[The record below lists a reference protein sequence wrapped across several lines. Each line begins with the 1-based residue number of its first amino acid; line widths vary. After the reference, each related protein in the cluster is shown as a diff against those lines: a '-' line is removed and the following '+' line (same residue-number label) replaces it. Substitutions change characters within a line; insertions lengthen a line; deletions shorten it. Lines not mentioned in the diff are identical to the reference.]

1 MILHRGLGSV
11 VGALVW
17 VSGGVAGVLVGV
29 EVGVLFVGVVARYG
43 FDAPLVWSD
52 DIAGALFLW
61 LSLLGAV
68 AALARGEHM
77 RLGTVVEWMGPR
89 LRQWVVALGYG
100 GVVVFLGALL
110 RPAWAYTVGQWWV
123 TSPALEFP
131 DALRVAALPVGAGL
145 MLGVALWEMVREAG
159 WRAVPALLGWGV
171 VLVGLRGLEGEL
183 AGLGPV
189 NLVLFFLVGLGVLV
203 AMGVPIAFAFGLATV
218 GYLGLSTHVPL
229 AVVVGRMDGGMS
241 GMILL
246 AVPLFV
252 FLGLLIEMT
261 GLAAALVD
269 FLAALLGHV
278 RGGLAYVLIAAI
290 YLVSGISGSKAADMA
305 AVAPALFP
313 EMRARGAAPGRLVAL
328 LAASAAMAE
337 TIPPSLV
344 LITIGSVTGVS
355 IAALFSAGLLP
366 ATLGALALAALV
378 FWQARRLPLGE
389 TARLPAREVR
399 RRFLRALPALVL
411 PVLIRFAVVDGIAT
425 ATEVSTVGIV
435 YTLLAGL
442 FLYRRFAWRRAA
454 AILVETAS
462 LSGAILL
469 IIGTATAMGWA
480 LTQSGFAHLLLTA
493 VHAMPGG
500 RAGFWAASIAAFTL
514 LGSLL
519 EGIPAIVLFGPLF
532 FPIARSLGIDEVH
545 YAIVVVLAM
554 GLGLFAPP
562 FGVGFYTACAI
573 GKVPPDHAFTPVW
586 PYLALL
592 LLTTLTIAAFPQL
605 APH

>member
-1 MILHRGLGSV
+1 MRALGRLCDAVLRLCEGLAALLVVAEVVILF
-11 VGALVW
+11 
-17 VSGGVAGVLVGV
+17 AGVI
-29 EVGVLFVGVVARYG
+29 ARYG
-43 FDAPLVWSD
+43 FDSPLVWSD
-52 DIAGALFLW
+52 DLAGALFLW

-68 AALARGEHM
+68 IALARGEHM
-77 RLGTVVEWMGPR
+77 RLAAVLGWMKPR
-89 LRQWVVALGYG
+89 ARAAAAAFGYG
-100 GVVVFLGALL
+100 GVVVFLLL
-110 RPAWAYTVGQWWV
+110 LLPPAWSYTEGQWWV

-145 MLGVALWEMVREAG
+145 MLIVALRALAREAG
-159 WRAVPALLGWGV
+159 GRMVVALGLWAA
-171 VLVGLRGLEGEL
+171 LAFGLR
-183 AGLGPV
+183 AAAPWFAALGSF
-189 NLVLFFLVGLGVLV
+189 NLVLFFVILLAVLV
-203 AMGVPIAFAFGLATV
+203 VIGVPIAFAFGLSTI
-218 GYLGLSTHVPL
+218 GYLGLATHVPL

-252 FLGLLIEMT
+252 CLGLLIEMT
-261 GLAAALVD
+261 ALAAALVD

-313 EMRARGAAPGRLVAL
+313 EMQARGAAPGRLVAL

-355 IAALFSAGLLP
+355 IAALFAAGLLP
-366 ATLGALALAALV
+366 ATLGALALAGLV
-378 FWQARRLPLGE
+378 FWQARRMPLGE
-389 TARLPAREVR
+389 TERPPARAVLR
-399 RRFLRALPALVL
+399 QLFRALPALVL
-411 PVLIRFAVVDGIAT
+411 PFLIRFAVVDGIAT

-442 FLYRRFAWRRAA
+442 LLYRRFDWRRGV
-454 AILVETAS
+454 AILIETAA

-480 LTQSGFAHLLLTA
+480 LTQSGFAHALLAA
-493 VHAMPGG
+493 VKAMPGG
-500 RAGFWAASIAAFTL
+500 RAGFWLASIAAFAV

-519 EGIPAIVLFGPLF
+519 EGIPSIVLFGPLF
-532 FPIARSLGIDEVH
+532 FPVARSLGIDEVH
-545 YAIVVVLAM
+545 YAIVTVLAM

-573 GKVPPDHAFTPVW
+573 GKVTPDRAFAPIW
-586 PYLALL
+586 PYLAILL
-592 LLTTLTIAAFPQL
+592 AATLAIAAFPIL

>member
-1 MILHRGLGSV
+1 MRVLGWVCEGLVRLCGALAALL
-11 VGALVW
+11 VGA
-17 VSGGVAGVLVGV
+17 
-29 EVGVLFVGVVARYG
+29 EVVILFAGVVARYG

-52 DIAGALFLW
+52 DLAGALFLW

-68 AALARGEHM
+68 MALARGEHM
-77 RLGTVVEWMGPR
+77 RLSVVLEWTPPAWR
-89 LRQWVVALGYG
+89 RWLVAFGYG
-100 GVVVFLGALL
+100 GVVLFLLL
-110 RPAWAYTVGQWWV
+110 LLPPAWSYTEGQWWV

-131 DALRVAALPVGAGL
+131 DALRVAALPVGVAL
-145 MLGVALWEMVREAG
+145 MLMVALRSLVHETG
-159 WRAVPALLGWGV
+159 WQTIPALLLWFA
-171 VLVGLRGLEGEL
+171 LALGLRG
-183 AGLGPV
+183 AGANFAALGTL
-189 NLVLFFLVGLGVLV
+189 NLVLFFLVGLGLLV
-203 AMGVPIAFAFGLATV
+203 VTGVPIAFAFGLSTV
-218 GYLGLSTHVPL
+218 GYLGLATHVPL

-366 ATLGALALAALV
+366 ATLGALALAALA
-378 FWQARRLPLGE
+378 FWQARRMPLGE
-389 TARLPAREVR
+389 TARAPARVVMSR
-399 RRFLRALPALVL
+399 LLRALPALIL

-425 ATEVSTVGIV
+425 ATEVSTVGII

-442 FLYRRFAWRRAA
+442 LLYRRFDWRRAA
-454 AILVETAS
+454 AILVETAA

-480 LTQSGFAHLLLTA
+480 LTQSGFAHILLAWVKT
-493 VHAMPGG
+493 MPGG
-500 RAGFWAASIAAFTL
+500 QAGFWVASIAAFVL

-532 FPIARSLGIDEVH
+532 FPIARALGIDEVH

-573 GKVPPDHAFTPVW
+573 GKVAPDHAFAPIW
-586 PYLALL
+586 PYLTLL
-592 LLTTLTIAAFPQL
+592 LLTTLVIAAFPVL